1 MSISKKNIL
10 IISIYY
16 PPIQSIASNRIY
28 SFAKY
33 LDKEKYTVFVHTLGD
48 TNSIEKDNDV
58 VVQRVENNVLFKPLL
73 FKKRTNKFIHYSKV
87 IYNKFVKYLFEDEYR
102 GWIAESLKNLSKFI
116 KDNNIDVIVSSYA
129 PTAPHIVAL
138 ELKKEFPY
146 LKWIADMRD
155 EMSQGLGLNP
165 KLRKKYRELENEIFT
180 YADAITSVSK
190 PLVDDFISLN
200 SNQNII
206 FREIRN
212 GYDFELEEIKSNND
226 VFTISYTGSFYG
238 DITPMNFFKALNSFI
253 QKDSNKK
260 VLVQLVGVKTH
271 FEIPELLKDKVSII
285 PPVKHF
291 KAIEIMKSSDAL
303 LLIHPANGRKGV
315 FTGKLFEY
323 LASLK
328 PIIAL
333 VDEEDVA
340 SKLIQEANAGYV
352 CDNANIEKIE
362 MILEEVYRE
371 WEEKRK
377 REFNIDIIRE
387 HHRKEQAKRLEELI
401 DEVCNER

>member
-1 MSISKKNIL
+1 MKKNIL

-28 SFAKY
+28 SFTKY
-33 LDKEKYTVFVHTLGD
+33 LDKEKYNIFVHTLGD
-48 TNSIEKDNDV
+48 ENFIENENSIEI
-58 VVQRVENNVLFKPLL
+58 QRVKNNILFKPLL
-73 FKKRTNKFIHYSKV
+73 FKKRTNKLMHYSKV
-87 IYNKFVKYLFEDEYR
+87 VYNKLVKYLFEDEYR
-102 GWIAESLKNLSKFI
+102 GWIAESLQNLSKFI
-116 KDNNIDVIVSSYA
+116 KEKNIDIIISTYA

-138 ELKKEFPY
+138 ELKKEFPS

-165 KLRKKYRELENEIFT
+165 KLKEKYIKLESEIFN
-180 YADAITSVSK
+180 YANAVTSVSK
-190 PLVDDFISLN
+190 PLVDEFASLS
-200 SNQNII
+200 SNKNII

-212 GYDFELEEIKSNND
+212 GYDFELEERENGNEL
-226 VFTISYTGSFYG
+226 FTITYMGNFYG
-238 DITPMNFFKALNSFI
+238 ERNPINFLKALNNFI
-253 QKDSNKK
+253 QKDSYKK

-271 FEIPELLKDKVSII
+271 FEIPELLKDKVNII
-285 PPVKHF
+285 PSVKHSE
-291 KAIEIMKSSDAL
+291 AIEIMKSSDAL

-333 VDEEDVA
+333 VDEDDVA
-340 SKLIQEANAGYV
+340 SYLIQEANAGYI

-362 MILEEVYRE
+362 IILEEVYKE
-371 WEEKRK
+371 YKENIKRK
-377 REFNIDIIRE
+377 LNIDIIKK
-387 HHRKEQAKRLEELI
+387 HHRKEQVKRLEDLI
-401 DEVCNER
+401 DEVCDER